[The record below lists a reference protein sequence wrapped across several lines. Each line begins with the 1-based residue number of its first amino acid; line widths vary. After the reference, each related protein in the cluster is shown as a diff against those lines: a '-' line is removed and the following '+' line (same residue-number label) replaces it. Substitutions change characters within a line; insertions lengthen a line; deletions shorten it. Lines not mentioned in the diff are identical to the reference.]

1 MYAHSNEVEELGV
14 ISLFGVNVE
23 SDPLKES
30 LLGVSVVLFFFF
42 FSFLVKWCSSS
53 DFLRFS
59 FLGGCNFSPQDTHT
73 HTHTHTLEG
82 ELVYVVY
89 GIEFVCF
96 SCTTSKGTCIM
107 DD

>member
-30 LLGVSVVLFFFF
+30 LLGVSVILFFFF
-42 FSFLVKWCSSS
+42 FFCQVIHL
-53 DFLRFS
+53 LRFP
-59 FLGGCNFSPQDTHT
+59 FFWVAVIFDYTHT
-73 HTHTHTLEG
+73 HTRTLEG

-96 SCTTSKGTCIM
+96 SCNTSKGTCIM

>member
-42 FSFLVKWCSSS
+42 FSFLVKWYSSS

-59 FLGGCNFSPQDTHT
+59 FGWLQFFTTTHT
-73 HTHTHTLEG
+73 HTH
-82 ELVYVVY
+82 
-89 GIEFVCF
+89 
-96 SCTTSKGTCIM
+96 
-107 DD
+107 

>member
-30 LLGVSVVLFFFF
+30 LLGVSVVLFW
-42 FSFLVKWCSSS
+42 SSSSSS

-59 FLGGCNFSPQDTHT
+59 FLGGCNFSPQHT
-73 HTHTHTLEG
+73 HTRR
-82 ELVYVVY
+82 
-89 GIEFVCF
+89 
-96 SCTTSKGTCIM
+96 
-107 DD
+107 

>member
-30 LLGVSVVLFFFF
+30 LLGVSVVLFW
-42 FSFLVKWCSSS
+42 SSSSSS

-59 FLGGCNFSPQDTHT
+59 SFGWLQFFTTTHT
-73 HTHTHTLEG
+73 H
-82 ELVYVVY
+82 
-89 GIEFVCF
+89 
-96 SCTTSKGTCIM
+96 
-107 DD
+107 

>member
-30 LLGVSVVLFFFF
+30 LLGVSVVLFF
-42 FSFLVKWCSSS
+42 SFWSSSSSS

-59 FLGGCNFSPQDTHT
+59 SFGWLQFFTTTHT
-73 HTHTHTLEG
+73 H
-82 ELVYVVY
+82 
-89 GIEFVCF
+89 
-96 SCTTSKGTCIM
+96 
-107 DD
+107 